1 MRRGM
6 VVGNWK
12 MNGSTAAIDVLL
24 RELLAGTTH
33 FDGADIAV
41 CPPFP
46 YLPQVSEFLQ
56 SSCISTGAQNVALEA
71 SGAFTGEVAAAMLKD
86 LGCRYVIVGHS
97 ERRALHGETSAIVA
111 QKFLQAQRESLI
123 PILCV
128 GETLEQREAGQTLS
142 MVSEQLQCVID
153 AAGVAAL
160 QQAAIAYEPVW
171 AIGTGKTATPAQAQ
185 EVHAHLRQL
194 LESNNA
200 SVAQQVRILY
210 GGSVKADNA
219 AELFAEADIDGA
231 LVGGASLVAQE
242 FAVISQAAE
251 F

>member
-12 MNGSTAAIDVLL
+12 MNGDSAAIEVLL
-24 RELLAGTTH
+24 RELLAGTAQ
-33 FDGADIAV
+33 FDGADIVV

-46 YLPQVSEFLQ
+46 YLSRAAEMLCGSSVSF
-56 SSCISTGAQNVALEA
+56 GAQNVALEA
-71 SGAFTGEVAAAMLKD
+71 SGAFTGEVAATMLKD

-97 ERRALHGETSAIVA
+97 ERRALYGETSPIVA
-111 QKFLQAQRESLI
+111 QKFLQAQREALI

-142 MVSEQLQCVID
+142 VVSEQLQCVID
-153 AAGVAAL
+153 AAGIVAL

-171 AIGTGKTATPAQAQ
+171 AIGTGRTATPAQAQ

-194 LESNNA
+194 LGSHDA
-200 SVAQQVRILY
+200 SVAQQLRILY
-210 GGSVKADNA
+210 GGSVKAGNA

-231 LVGGASLVAQE
+231 LVGGASLVAQD
-242 FAVISQAAE
+242 FVVISQAAE